1 MKGNKLINIESNNYF
16 TSSNQI
22 NIIRRTIENN
32 THEVIEDFKLKRI
45 TSWRLS
51 ENKFKKSLIFNILT
65 FGILH
70 LISLI
75 YPKLYL
81 KLYCNPWPAKESDY
95 FLVENIYGNLTLCKI
110 IHKKSYNKIDK
121 IKNELNELRF
131 ISKYNNFINNITYS
145 FEYKS
150 ILYEY
155 NENENVIS
163 PIYMNLSKMK
173 NKDIFEIFSDGLSS
187 KKIVNLFQERYGKN
201 EYNLNIKIL
210 FIFFIKNQIP
220 SLIIVI
226 IIGILEYISTFNI
239 ILMQIKLYC
248 AIIII
253 IIQLIIIKINFI
265 NKFDKEYTLDGKKNK
280 VKVKRKYLLKD
291 NNQVY
296 YNLENID
303 LLPGDIIFLN
313 NNDYVPC
320 DCIVLDGECL
330 VSESNLTGNLNIY
343 KKYALKNNSILFNY
357 KNSNIHI
364 LYHGMKI
371 IKSISKTNNKCITA
385 LCINI
390 GSNTFK
396 ANEYSNT
403 LYFLERKKEY
413 NNVYNIF
420 GERKKIFLYIILCIL
435 IVIFFGIAYFFLFLE
450 KNDLNMDFLKK
461 NLSTIIKAFICKS
474 LMSIFFI
481 IQNIIFF
488 FASFQLNKYNILC
501 FDNSRLIKSGK
512 INTILVNKT
521 ETLCKTGL
529 EIYSYHPVLLST
541 QRPFGLI
548 FKNYLKNNCKELNK
562 LLFEYYKNYKNN
574 IQKNYNNKHQFKE
587 IIIKYEESM
596 ISFIECL
603 FCCNNIEKYGMNFF
617 GNNIEEEIFQDMKWD
632 IKQDDENNDKKI
644 KIKYFKKN
652 NINHFYYIINKIS
665 DIFPKNYYKLTQSS
679 NNNKT
684 KSIEK
689 KELINFNN
697 TKNNIILRSDSSNTI
712 SSSSINIITKKQINL
727 DISNSVNSYK
737 LRIYKKFITNDSF
750 NSAAIVYNFLTKELR
765 FMIKGYPEEI
775 INKCNKD
782 SLPEN
787 FEKIISINRKNG
799 FIILVC
805 AVKKIE
811 IDEYNDTNELE
822 DYLYDLTFCGFI
834 TLKNNIQDYVKSSI
848 QELKKYNINFL
859 IISGDNEYNCLS
871 TGFNSDIIDNK
882 NIFILDK
889 EENNK
894 ITIKKIYSIK
904 YPNVIKEEKTNNS
917 KISKYID
924 YFRVNTKDKKKN
936 FEHDENNNILTVYV
950 LIVKPKLDVK
960 RGYIKYMINF

>member
-450 KNDLNMDFLKK
+450 KNDLLLYKILYFFL
-461 NLSTIIKAFICKS
+461 L
-474 LMSIFFI
+474 
-481 IQNIIFF
+481 
-488 FASFQLNKYNILC
+488 
-501 FDNSRLIKSGK
+501 
-512 INTILVNKT
+512 
-521 ETLCKTGL
+521 
-529 EIYSYHPVLLST
+529 
-541 QRPFGLI
+541 
-548 FKNYLKNNCKELNK
+548 
-562 LLFEYYKNYKNN
+562 
-574 IQKNYNNKHQFKE
+574 
-587 IIIKYEESM
+587 
-596 ISFIECL
+596 
-603 FCCNNIEKYGMNFF
+603 
-617 GNNIEEEIFQDMKWD
+617 
-632 IKQDDENNDKKI
+632 
-644 KIKYFKKN
+644 
-652 NINHFYYIINKIS
+652 HFN
-665 DIFPKNYYKLTQSS
+665 
-679 NNNKT
+679 
-684 KSIEK
+684 
-689 KELINFNN
+689 
-697 TKNNIILRSDSSNTI
+697 
-712 SSSSINIITKKQINL
+712 
-727 DISNSVNSYK
+727 
-737 LRIYKKFITNDSF
+737 
-750 NSAAIVYNFLTKELR
+750 
-765 FMIKGYPEEI
+765 
-775 INKCNKD
+775 
-782 SLPEN
+782 
-787 FEKIISINRKNG
+787 
-799 FIILVC
+799 
-805 AVKKIE
+805 
-811 IDEYNDTNELE
+811 
-822 DYLYDLTFCGFI
+822 
-834 TLKNNIQDYVKSSI
+834 
-848 QELKKYNINFL
+848 
-859 IISGDNEYNCLS
+859 
-871 TGFNSDIIDNK
+871 
-882 NIFILDK
+882 
-889 EENNK
+889 
-894 ITIKKIYSIK
+894 
-904 YPNVIKEEKTNNS
+904 
-917 KISKYID
+917 
-924 YFRVNTKDKKKN
+924 
-936 FEHDENNNILTVYV
+936 
-950 LIVKPKLDVK
+950 
-960 RGYIKYMINF
+960 

>member
-1 MKGNKLINIESNNYF
+1 M
-16 TSSNQI
+16 
-22 NIIRRTIENN
+22 
-32 THEVIEDFKLKRI
+32 
-45 TSWRLS
+45 
-51 ENKFKKSLIFNILT
+51 
-65 FGILH
+65 
-70 LISLI
+70 
-75 YPKLYL
+75 
-81 KLYCNPWPAKESDY
+81 
-95 FLVENIYGNLTLCKI
+95 
-110 IHKKSYNKIDK
+110 
-121 IKNELNELRF
+121 
-131 ISKYNNFINNITYS
+131 
-145 FEYKS
+145 
-150 ILYEY
+150 
-155 NENENVIS
+155 
-163 PIYMNLSKMK
+163 
-173 NKDIFEIFSDGLSS
+173 
-187 KKIVNLFQERYGKN
+187 
-201 EYNLNIKIL
+201 KIL
-210 FIFFIKNQIP
+210 
-220 SLIIVI
+220 
-226 IIGILEYISTFNI
+226 
-239 ILMQIKLYC
+239 
-248 AIIII
+248 
-253 IIQLIIIKINFI
+253 
-265 NKFDKEYTLDGKKNK
+265 
-280 VKVKRKYLLKD
+280 
-291 NNQVY
+291 
-296 YNLENID
+296 
-303 LLPGDIIFLN
+303 
-313 NNDYVPC
+313 
-320 DCIVLDGECL
+320 
-330 VSESNLTGNLNIY
+330 
-343 KKYALKNNSILFNY
+343 
-357 KNSNIHI
+357 
-364 LYHGMKI
+364 
-371 IKSISKTNNKCITA
+371 KSISKKNNKCITA

-390 GSNTFK
+390 GPNTFK

-894 ITIKKIYSIK
+894 ITIKKIYSFK

>member
-894 ITIKKIYSIK
+894 ITIKKIYSFK